1 MKFATCNEYFEN
13 IPIED
18 VFNYAA
24 DLGYEGVEIAPFTLA
39 PSVEDI
45 SAVRRDEIRAAAA
58 KAGVEIVGLHWMV
71 RPTALHVRSLEL
83 VGLG

>member
-1 MKFATCNEYFEN
+1 MKFATCNEYFES

-45 SAVRRDEIRAAAA
+45 SAVRRDEIRATRTRRLAQS
-58 KAGVEIVGLHWMV
+58 V
-71 RPTALHVRSLEL
+71 TRSNASWQN
-83 VGLG
+83 

>member
-1 MKFATCNEYFEN
+1 MKFATCNEYFES

-24 DLGYEGVEIAPFTLA
+24 DLGYDGVEIAPFTLA

-45 SAVRRDEIRAAAA
+45 SAVRRDEIRATPAFGLLLLPGRRSNAAPC
-58 KAGVEIVGLHWMV
+58 GTGL
-71 RPTALHVRSLEL
+71 
-83 VGLG
+83 